1 MVMATVV
8 EGHQG
13 LGAAAHVEQ
22 SGTRTHY
29 THDDAT
35 CAACQAR
42 SIHSATPLAFNAG
55 FAVSEFAATPTVGA
69 QRLPSTELSPD
80 YNPRAPPIV

>member
-1 MVMATVV
+1 MATVV

-42 SIHSATPLAFNAG
+42 SIHSATPLAALP
-55 FAVSEFAATPTVGA
+55 SFAAPTYAPAPIVGA
-69 QRLPSTELSPD
+69 ERLPSTQLSPD
-80 YNPRAPPIV
+80 YNPRAPPTI